1 MKLSTLIGQPRAH
14 ALLAAALERD
24 RVHHAYL
31 FAGPPGV
38 GKETAAR
45 AFAAAL
51 LCERGGL
58 DACGECDAC
67 GRVARGVHPDL
78 VVVLPETE
86 AIARGLLAREDLS
99 HAPSRELKIEQ
110 IRRLEASLALPPL
123 AGPRRA
129 ILILEADAM
138 NVPAQ
143 NAFLKTLEE
152 PPAGNV
158 IVLVAA
164 GADRL
169 LPTIRSRCV
178 RVPFAPLPEAAVV
191 ERVVAAK
198 GVDPATAGVMAALAG
213 GSLGDALAL
222 DSGALAGRSDRLRAL
237 ESLGPA
243 DLRPAIRLA
252 EELAG
257 DGRDGAAS
265 VLALVALFY
274 RDVAAAASGAP
285 DDGLAHRDLA
295 DLIRAAAARGAD
307 DALRRTRLA
316 LSARD
321 AILRYASPRLSLE
334 RLLLAYVLGE
344 HEVAP

>member
-1 MKLSTLIGQPRAH
+1 MKLSDLIGQPRARS
-14 ALLAAALERD
+14 LLTAALAGD
-24 RVHHAYL
+24 RLHHAYL

-51 LCERGGL
+51 LCRQGGV
-58 DACGECDAC
+58 DACGACDAC
-67 GRVARGVHPDL
+67 ARVGRGVHPDL
-78 VVVLPETE
+78 VTVLPETE

-110 IRRLEASLALPPL
+110 IRRLEAGLALPPL
-123 AGPRRA
+123 EGPRRA
-129 ILILEADAM
+129 ILLLGADAM

-164 GADRL
+164 AADRL

-178 RVPFAPLPEAAVV
+178 RVPFAPLPVDE
-191 ERVVAAK
+191 VAARVAREK
-198 GVDPATAGVMAALAG
+198 GVDPATATVMAALAG
-213 GSLGDALAL
+213 GSLGGALAL
-222 DSGALAGRSDRLRAL
+222 DPAALAGRAERLQAIEAL
-237 ESLGPA
+237 SAA
-243 DLRPAIRLA
+243 DLRPALRLA

-257 DGRDGAAS
+257 EGREGTPA
-265 VLALVALFY
+265 VLDLVALFY

-285 DDGLAHRDLA
+285 DEAFAHRDLA
-295 DLIRAAAARGAD
+295 PLVRSAAARGAD
-307 DALRRTRLA
+307 DALRRSRLA

-334 RLLLAYVLGE
+334 RWLLAYVLGE
-344 HEVAP
+344 HVVA

>member
-1 MKLSTLIGQPRAH
+1 MKLSSLIGQPRARS
-14 ALLAAALERD
+14 LLAAALERD

-45 AFAAAL
+45 AFAATL
-51 LCERGGL
+51 LCRAGGP
-58 DACGECDAC
+58 DACGVCDAC
-67 GRVARGVHPDL
+67 ARVARGVHPDL
-78 VVVLPETE
+78 VVVLPEAE
-86 AIARGLLAREDLS
+86 AIARGVLAREDLAR
-99 HAPSRELKIEQ
+99 APSRELKIEQ
-110 IRRLEASLALPPL
+110 VRQLEAALALPPL
-123 AGPRRA
+123 EGPRRVV
-129 ILILEADAM
+129 LILEADAL

-178 RVPFAPLPEAAVV
+178 RVPFGPLPAAAVV
-191 ERVVAAK
+191 ERVVAEK

-213 GSLGDALAL
+213 GSLGGALAL
-222 DSGALAGRSDRLRAL
+222 DPAALAGRAERLRAVEAL
-237 ESLGPA
+237 SPA
-243 DLRPAIRLA
+243 DLRPFLRLA
-252 EELAG
+252 EEVAD
-257 DGRDGAAS
+257 DGREGAAA
-265 VLALVALFY
+265 ALDLWALFY
-274 RDVAAAASGAP
+274 RDVAAATSGAP

-295 DLIRAAAARGAD
+295 ALIRAAAARGAD
-307 DALRRTRLA
+307 DALRRARLA
-316 LSARD
+316 QRARD

-334 RLLLAYVLGE
+334 RLLLSFVLGE
-344 HEVAP
+344 PEDLP